1 MKKIIGIVAVAA
13 MVASGAFAEITFGA
27 WGRSGM
33 NFGNVET
40 KKSGSADA
48 TISQSTVSATPS
60 WASGSRIGFNVAG
73 STEGGNVGFKVNVDS
88 NGSTIGIGDQ
98 AKVWGKIG
106 WLTAEFGKIQVD
118 DLRGSIGDWGNRDI
132 GSKGEDDIFTR
143 FEPKLGMAL
152 ELRPVDG
159 LFLGAAIDASKVA
172 TTTYDADS
180 IATLKAAKDDAFV
193 AYTTTPSQTTYE
205 AYEDALAAYRTAVA
219 GTSSTTDPTMEDVFK
234 AIKAG
239 FGYTVK
245 DTVQIKAAYFG
256 SAADDNYGRIE
267 VGADLLFIK
276 NNTIEIGAKLPLYK
290 DNAARVADSNANY
303 FSACVGFSGSADKLT
318 YKGHVF
324 GSAAAIM
331 DGADYTSKPTVG
343 FDADGEYDLGLFAL
357 GLTTTY
363 KITTDSVGKTSVHE
377 PGVELYAK
385 KNLGNGYLFAG
396 VADSMTITVA
406 ETEAKSETKNTFY
419 IPVGAEYWF

>member
-27 WGRSGM
+27 WGRTGI
-33 NFGNVET
+33 NFGNVTTT
-40 KKSGSADA
+40 KTGSADA
-48 TISQSTVSATPS
+48 TSTDATVSATPS
-60 WASGSRIGFNVAG
+60 WASGARVGFNVTGA
-73 STEGGNVGFKVNVDS
+73 TEDGNVGFKVNVDS
-88 NGSTIGIGDQ
+88 NGNTIGIGDQ

-106 WLTAEFGKIQVD
+106 WLTAEFGKIQLD

-143 FEPKLGMAL
+143 FYPTLGMAL

-159 LFLGAAIDASKVA
+159 MFLGATIDASTVA
-172 TTTYDADS
+172 TTTYDTDS
-180 IATLKAAKDDAFV
+180 IATLEAAKDAAYL
-193 AYTTTPSQTTYE
+193 AYTTTPNQTTYE
-205 AYEDALAAYRTAVA
+205 AYEDALAAYRTAAA

-234 AIKAG
+234 AVNVG

-256 SAADDNYGRIE
+256 SAADNNYGRIE

-343 FDADGEYDLGLFAL
+343 FDADGEYDLGLFSL
-357 GLTTTY
+357 GLTTKY
-363 KITTDSVGKTSVHE
+363 NITNNSPAKTVNHDM
-377 PGVELYAK
+377 GLELYAK
-385 KNLGNGYLFAG
+385 KGLGNGYLFAG
-396 VADSMTITVA
+396 VADELKMDIVDTTSTMT
-406 ETEAKSETKNTFY
+406 NTFY